1 MCRSV
6 AEVGEINFIG
16 NEEQQFTSTKNT
28 EVLRLIK
35 TTGERFIIF
44 TQFDKLIKSIT
55 HLLKSNDINVMQYSN
70 FADASQEDKDNT
82 QVIVLS
88 SNSNASG
95 IDLSFIHNVIIME
108 PFENYF
114 YGKEIEKQIIGRV
127 HRINQVSKVNVYR
140 LIIRNTIE
148 ETIYNMS
155 T

>member
-16 NEEQQFTSTKNT
+16 NEEQQFTSTKNS
-28 EVLRLIK
+28 ELLRLIK

-55 HLLKSNDINVMQYSN
+55 HLLNSNGINVMQYSN
-70 FADASQEDKDNT
+70 FAEASQQDKDNT

-88 SNSNASG
+88 SNANASG
-95 IDLSFIHNVIIME
+95 IDMSFIHNVIIME

-127 HRINQVSKVNVYR
+127 HRINQVNKVNVYR
-140 LIIRNTIE
+140 MIIRGTIE
-148 ETIYNMS
+148 ETIYSMV
-155 T
+155 